1 MVMDGMLARARHAA
15 GLSQGELARRAH
27 TSRPTLSAY
36 EHGRKS
42 PTLATAERL
51 LAEAGYQLTVEPR
64 ITFTDHIDRR
74 GRTHPVPG
82 RLPRLPLAQ
91 AMATIRIPLHL
102 EWSNPGRTIQLSDRH
117 ERARFYE
124 IVLRE
129 GEPADILTYI
139 DGALLVDLWPDIVL
153 PHDIRNAW
161 TPVVEARA

>member
-1 MVMDGMLARARHAA
+1 MAAIGLLTRVRRAA

-51 LAEAGYQLTVEPR
+51 LAEAGYQLSAEPR
-64 ITFTDHIDRR
+64 ITFTDHLDRR
-74 GRTHPVPG
+74 GRAHAVPN

-91 AMATIRIPLHL
+91 AMAAVRVPLHL
-102 EWSNPGRTIQLSDRH
+102 EWSNPDRTIQLSDRH
-117 ERARFYE
+117 ERARLYE

-129 GEPADILTYI
+129 GGPTDILTYI

-153 PHDIRNAW
+153 PKDIRNAW

>member
-1 MVMDGMLARARHAA
+1 MVAVGLLARARHAA

-51 LAEAGYQLTVEPR
+51 LAEAGYQLSAEPR
-64 ITFTDHIDRR
+64 ITFTDQLDRR
-74 GRTHPVPG
+74 GRAHAVPD

-91 AMATIRIPLHL
+91 AMATIRVPLHL
-102 EWSNPGRTIQLSDRH
+102 EWSTPDRTIQLSDRH

-124 IVLRE
+124 SVLRE
-129 GEPADILTYI
+129 GEPKDILTYI

-153 PHDIRNAW
+153 PKDIRNAW
-161 TPVVEARA
+161 APVVEARA